1 LEYHTLRGNVTK
13 KFLFAQLNRARR
25 LAFRLHLIDVTL
37 QSAAPQLVEKQLR
50 TNMSQNQNVTTPEEV
65 LVRAHVS

>member
-1 LEYHTLRGNVTK
+1 
-13 KFLFAQLNRARR
+13 
-25 LAFRLHLIDVTL
+25 VTL